1 MNVVTTEAIVLR
13 SYNLAE
19 ADRIVLCFTRDVGL
33 IRGVAKGARRMKS
46 RFGAALEPF
55 TVIHLEFREKEN
67 RELVTITGVEIVK
80 SNFDLASD
88 VQCAEVL
95 GYMGELVN
103 EFAPPH
109 EANEKL
115 FRMVSACLDALAL
128 TPSTAKVIL
137 RYFEIWILR
146 LAGSFPDVSV
156 CAVCGSAL
164 TLAQPVYLD
173 FESAVRCANCSR
185 GVGTRLLPQVRELL
199 LKSQQLG
206 PAQFAETCATLVA
219 DNDGELSEVTHRLI
233 VRTLERR
240 PRTLTAF
247 GAAGQT

>member
-19 ADRIVLCFTRDVGL
+19 ADRIVLCFTRSAGL

-55 TVIHLEFREKEN
+55 TVVNLEFREKEN
-67 RELVTITGVEIVK
+67 RELVSINSVEILK
-80 SNFDLASD
+80 SHFDLAAD
-88 VQCAEVL
+88 VECNEAL

-115 FRMVSACLDALAL
+115 FRMVAACLDALAAA
-128 TPSTAKVIL
+128 PPIAKMIV

-146 LAGSFPDVSV
+146 LAGSFPDVTT
-156 CAVCGSAL
+156 CAVCGTSLA
-164 TLAQPVYLD
+164 AQPAFLD
-173 FESAVRCANCSR
+173 FESTVRCGNCSR
-185 GVGTRLLPQVRELL
+185 GVGTRLLPQVRQLL

-206 PAQFAETCATLVA
+206 PAQFAEDSAATFT
-219 DNDGELSEVTHRLI
+219 DNDPALAEFTHRLI
-233 VRTLERR
+233 IRTLERR
-240 PRTLTAF
+240 PRTLSAS
-247 GAAGQT
+247 GAAARP

>member
-19 ADRIVLCFTRDVGL
+19 ADRIVLCFTRAAGL

-55 TVIHLEFREKEN
+55 TLVRLEFREKEN
-67 RELVTITGVEIVK
+67 RELVTITGTEIVK
-80 SNFDLASD
+80 SHFDLAAD

-95 GYMGELVN
+95 GYMAELVN

-115 FRMVSACLDALAL
+115 FRMVAACLDALAA
-128 TPSTAKVIL
+128 TPSISKIVL

-146 LAGSFPDVSV
+146 LAGSFPDVGA
-156 CAVCGSAL
+156 CAMCGSAL
-164 TLAQPVYLD
+164 TATEAVYLD
-173 FESAVRCANCSR
+173 LESAVRCANCSR
-185 GVGTRLLPQVRELL
+185 GVGTRLLPAVQQVLIS
-199 LKSQQLG
+199 SQRLS
-206 PAQFAETCATLVA
+206 PSDFASAYQSTFNQTDAEV
-219 DNDGELSEVTHRLI
+219 GEVTHRLI
-233 VRTLERR
+233 VRALERR
-240 PRTLTAF
+240 PRAMATPAR
-247 GAAGQT
+247 A

>member
-19 ADRIVLCFTRDVGL
+19 ADRIVLCFTRDAGL

-55 TVIHLEFREKEN
+55 TLVRLEFREKEN

-80 SNFDLASD
+80 SHFDLAAD
-88 VQCAEVL
+88 VECSETL
-95 GYMGELVN
+95 GYMAELVN

-115 FRMVSACLDALAL
+115 FRMVSACLDALADA
-128 TPSTAKVIL
+128 PQISTIVL

-146 LAGSFPDVSV
+146 LAGSFPDVSG
-156 CAVCGSAL
+156 CAVCGTAL
-164 TLAQPVYLD
+164 TPTQPVYLD
-173 FESAVRCANCSR
+173 FESAVRCGNCSR
-185 GVGTRLLPQVRELL
+185 GVGTRLMPAIQQILIS
-199 LKSQQLG
+199 SQRLSPG
-206 PAQFAETCATLVA
+206 QFASAYQSTFNQTDAEL
-219 DNDGELSEVTHRLI
+219 GEFTHRLI
-233 VRTLERR
+233 VRALERR
-240 PRTLTAF
+240 PRAMVAP
-247 GAAGQT
+247 GRA

>member
-19 ADRIVLCFTRDVGL
+19 ADRIVLCFTRSAGL

-55 TVIHLEFREKEN
+55 TLVRLEFREKEN
-67 RELVTITGVEIVK
+67 RELVTITGVEIMK
-80 SNFDLASD
+80 SHFDLAAD
-88 VQCAEVL
+88 VECSEAL
-95 GYMGELVN
+95 GYMAELVN

-115 FRMVSACLDALAL
+115 FRMVSACFDALAAA
-128 TPSTAKVIL
+128 PPMSKIVL

-146 LAGSFPDVSV
+146 LAGSFPDVTS

-164 TLAQPVYLD
+164 TTNEPVYLD
-173 FESAVRCANCSR
+173 FESAVRCGNCSR
-185 GVGTRLLPQVRELL
+185 GVGTRLMPDIQQILIS
-199 LKSQQLG
+199 SQRLG
-206 PAQFAETCATLVA
+206 PSEFAGVYQSAFNQTDAEL
-219 DNDGELSEVTHRLI
+219 GEFTHRLI
-233 VRTLERR
+233 VRALERR
-240 PRTLTAF
+240 PRAMV
-247 GAAGQT
+247 APARA

>member
-19 ADRIVLCFTRDVGL
+19 ADRIVLCFTRSAGL

-55 TVIHLEFREKEN
+55 TLVRLEFREKEN
-67 RELVTITGVEIVK
+67 RELVTITGVEIMT
-80 SNFDLASD
+80 SHFDLATD
-88 VQCAEVL
+88 VECTEAL
-95 GYMGELVN
+95 GYMAELVN

-115 FRMVSACLDALAL
+115 FRMVSACLDALAAAPA
-128 TPSTAKVIL
+128 TSKIVL

-146 LAGSFPDVSV
+146 LAGSFPDVAS

-164 TLAQPVYLD
+164 TITQPVYLD
-173 FESAVRCANCSR
+173 FESAARCGNCSR
-185 GVGTRLLPQVRELL
+185 GVGTRLLPQVQQVLIG
-199 LKSQQLG
+199 SQRLG
-206 PAQFAETCATLVA
+206 PSEFASAYQSTFNQT
-219 DNDGELSEVTHRLI
+219 DGELGEFTHRLI
-233 VRTLERR
+233 VRALERR
-240 PRTLTAF
+240 PRAMVSPIR
-247 GAAGQT
+247 A

>member
-19 ADRIVLCFTRDVGL
+19 ADRIVVCFTRDAGL

-55 TVIHLEFREKEN
+55 TVLRLEFREKEN

-80 SNFDLASD
+80 SHFDLAAD
-88 VQCAEVL
+88 VECTEAL
-95 GYMGELVN
+95 SYMAELVN

-115 FRMVSACLDALAL
+115 FRMVSACLETLA
-128 TPSTAKVIL
+128 TAPQTSKIIL

-146 LAGSFPDVSV
+146 LAGSFPDVTS
-156 CAVCGSAL
+156 CAVCGS
-164 TLAQPVYLD
+164 TLVATQPVYLD
-173 FESAVRCANCSR
+173 FESTVRCGNCSR
-185 GVGTRLLPQVRELL
+185 GVGTRLMPAVQQVLIS
-199 LKSQQLG
+199 SQRLG
-206 PAQFAETCATLVA
+206 PADFASAYQATFNQTDAEV
-219 DNDGELSEVTHRLI
+219 GEFTHRLI
-233 VRTLERR
+233 VRALDRR
-240 PRTLTAF
+240 PRAMVAPTRA
-247 GAAGQT
+247 

>member
-19 ADRIVLCFTRDVGL
+19 ADRIVLCFTRSAGL

-55 TVIHLEFREKEN
+55 TVVRLEFREKEN

-80 SNFDLASD
+80 SYFDLAAD
-88 VQCAEVL
+88 VECMEGL
-95 GYMGELVN
+95 GYMAELVN

-115 FRMVSACLDALAL
+115 YRMVAACLEALAAVPQ
-128 TPSTAKVIL
+128 TSKIVL

-146 LAGSFPDVSV
+146 LAGSFPDVSA
-156 CAVCGSAL
+156 CAVCGTSL
-164 TLAQPVYLD
+164 TPAQAVFLD

-185 GVGTRLLPQVRELL
+185 GIGTRLLPTVQQVLIS
-199 LKSQQLG
+199 SQRLS
-206 PAQFAETCATLVA
+206 PSDFASAYQSTFSQTDA
-219 DNDGELSEVTHRLI
+219 DVGEFTHRLI
-233 VRTLERR
+233 VRALERR
-240 PRTLTAF
+240 PRAMVAP
-247 GAAGQT
+247 GRG